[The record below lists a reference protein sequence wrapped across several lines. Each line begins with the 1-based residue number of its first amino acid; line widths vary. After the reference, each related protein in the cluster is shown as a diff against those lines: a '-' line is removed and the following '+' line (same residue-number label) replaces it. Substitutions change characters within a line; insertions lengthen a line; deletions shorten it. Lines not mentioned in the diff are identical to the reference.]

1 MSDPQNNLY
10 KLLPFNEDSHSYD
23 LRRKE
28 RFYPPK
34 RATNRHQKTFIVS
47 ASQEFN
53 TNLKTI

>member
-10 KLLPFNEDSHSYD
+10 KLLPFNDDSHSYD
-23 LRRKE
+23 LRRK
-28 RFYPPK
+28 RHFYPPK
-34 RATNRHQKTFIVS
+34 CATNRHQKTFIVS